1 MHGTLKDDSG
11 KGPGRHAAAPQAMR
25 AGGLGLALRIAWRDL
40 RGGLSG
46 FGVFIACL
54 ALGVMAI
61 AAVASTAR
69 GLTEGLTKEGRR
81 ILGGD
86 LAISLVQRE
95 ASPDELVLLQRLG
108 TVNSIATLR
117 AMANAG
123 EKGAALAELKAV
135 DDAYPAL
142 GVLESTPQ
150 LAISALV
157 RDATGA
163 FGAIADPVLLAR
175 LDLKPGDEITLG
187 SARIRL
193 MARLVS
199 EPDKVATGVG
209 FGPRLIVPMAA
220 LQESGLIQPGSLIR
234 WTYRIR
240 MADGATDLQVEAA
253 AARLKAEAP
262 DAGWDIRNRSAAAP
276 QVQRN
281 VERFTQFLTLVGLT
295 ALLIGGVGVANAVR
309 RFVEMKRADFA
320 TLKALGAPGGQV
332 VFIHFI
338 EVMGVAALAV
348 AIGLMLGAA
357 VPFLAASALRP
368 ILPLPFS
375 PTLAPVEL
383 AGAALFGFLVAAL
396 FAILPLGRAHD
407 VPVSA
412 LFRDVVDRDAGRPRP
427 RYLIA
432 FASLLVLT
440 AAAAIGLAYTPR
452 IAAMYVGVMAVV
464 FFVLRLLA
472 AGLMRLARALPRPAA
487 TLPRLA
493 LANITRPGALTPALV
508 LSLGLGVALL
518 TALSAIDS
526 SLTRQL
532 KQGLPERAP
541 SFFFLDIPSAE
552 VSRFEAFMASEAPL
566 AKLERVPLMRGRIVS
581 LKGVPASEIKAPD
594 NAVWVLEGDRG
605 ITFAE
610 KLPEGSQITEGAWWP
625 ADHRGEALLSFDA
638 ELAGLL
644 DLKVGDAIVVNV
656 LGRNITARVAN
667 LRKVEWRNLGIN
679 FVMVFSPNSFAGAP
693 FANLAT
699 ASFPVLDDPARDAAL
714 LRRLAKDFPA
724 VTAVRVR
731 DALEAVNDVVEKL
744 ALAIRAASSLAIIA
758 SLLVLAGAI
767 AAGQRARLYDAV
779 ILKTLGAT
787 RARLLSIYALEYGVI
802 GLASAIVGLICGL
815 GASYAVVT
823 RMMRLDFS
831 PDVVSMGIVA
841 LFAVL
846 VAIVFG
852 LSGTWRILSQKP
864 ASHLRNL

>member
-1 MHGTLKDDSG
+1 VPKSASG
-11 KGPGRHAAAPQAMR
+11 RLA
-25 AGGLGLALRIAWRDL
+25 LALRIAWRDL

-61 AAVASTAR
+61 AAVGSTAR
-69 GLTEGLTKEGRR
+69 GLTEGLTREGRH

-86 LAISLVQRE
+86 LAVSLVQRE
-95 ASPDELVLLQRLG
+95 ASADEIAVLRRAGQVG
-108 TVNSIATLR
+108 TLATLR
-117 AMANAG
+117 AMASAG
-123 EKGAALAELKAV
+123 DKGAALAELKAV
-135 DDAYPAL
+135 DAGYPGLGMLETDPQL
-142 GVLESTPQ
+142 GVQ
-150 LAISALV
+150 ALA

-163 FGAIADPVLLAR
+163 YGGIADPVLLAR
-175 LDLKPGDEITLG
+175 LDLKLGDEITLG
-187 SARIRL
+187 AARIRL
-193 MARLVS
+193 VATLVS

-209 FGPRLIVPMAA
+209 FGPRLIVPLEA
-220 LQESGLIQPGSLIR
+220 LRESGLVQPGSLIR
-234 WTYRIR
+234 WIYRIR
-240 MADGATDLQVEAA
+240 MAEGASDAEVEAA
-253 AARLKAEAP
+253 AAAIKAGAP

-309 RFVEMKRADFA
+309 RFVELKRADFA

-332 VFIHFI
+332 VFIHFV
-338 EVMGVAALAV
+338 EVMAVAAV
-348 AIGLMLGAA
+348 AIALGLAVGAI

-368 ILPLPFS
+368 VLPLPFS
-375 PTLAPVEL
+375 PTLAPAEL
-383 AGAALFGFLVAAL
+383 AGAALFGFLVAAV

-412 LFRDVVDRDAGRPRP
+412 LFRDVVDRDAGRPRA
-427 RYLIA
+427 RYLVA
-432 FASLLVLT
+432 FALLLALA

-452 IAAMYVGVMAVV
+452 IAAIYVGVIGVV
-464 FFVLRLLA
+464 FLGLRGLA
-472 AGLMRLARALPRPAA
+472 AGLMAIARRLPRPAA

-526 SLTRQL
+526 SLSRQL
-532 KQGLPERAP
+532 RQGLPERAP

-552 VSRFEAFMASEAPL
+552 VPRFEAFMAAEAPS
-566 AKLERVPLMRGRIVS
+566 ARLERVPLMRGRIVS
-581 LKGVPASEIKAPD
+581 LKGVPAEQIKAPD
-594 NAVWVLEGDRG
+594 NAAWVLEGDRG
-605 ITFAE
+605 ITFSPT
-610 KLPEGSQITEGAWWP
+610 LPEGSQIVEGSWWP
-625 ADHRGEALLSFDA
+625 ADHRGEALLSFDH

-644 DLKVGDAIVVNV
+644 DLKVGDPIVVNV
-656 LGRNITARVAN
+656 LGRNLNARIAN

-699 ASFPVLDDPARDAAL
+699 ATFPVLDDPMRDAAL
-714 LRRLAKDFPA
+714 LRRLAGDFPS

-731 DALEAVNDVVEKL
+731 DALQAVNDVVEKL
-744 ALAIRAASSLAIIA
+744 ALAIRAASGLAIAA

-787 RARLLSIYALEYGVI
+787 RARLVAVYAMEYGAI
-802 GLASAIVGLICGL
+802 GLASAMVGLICGL
-815 GASYAVVT
+815 GASYVVVT
-823 RMMRLDFS
+823 RLMRLAFS
-831 PDVVSMGIVA
+831 PDISGMILVA
-841 LFAVL
+841 IAAVL
-846 VAIVFG
+846 VAIIFG